1 MKKSLYKNYKK
12 PKIQENKLKTNF
24 FSFNYRDSTGDLLVI
39 EYCGQ
44 CSAPPGRCDPDVCST
59 PIGCDKSC

>member
-44 CSAPPGRCDPDVCST
+44 CSRCEREYCWGPPECFF
-59 PIGCDKSC
+59 SC